1 MMSQDQNEGAD
12 NRNWTNFFSD
22 LSLHLTSLD
31 VCTDVN
37 FFWELSDLDLES
49 ILDRLRC
56 LGVLLVGDKRDC
68 ETLGTKSTGSR
79 NSMQVGV
86 GVFGHIV
93 VEHDVHS
100 LDIHTTTEKVGGDED
115 TSLEIFEELV
125 SLKTFFLIHG
135 SVNIDGGEV
144 LFLEERGERDAP
156 LHGLDEDNDLVEF
169 ERVEQIEKL
178 SVLLVLLDL
187 DIVLLETVEGQLG
200 FVVDEDFHGLQRE
213 RRLESDYRAS
223 HLMMIH
229 HRTEPILVIRT
240 ILIRRRSIRARHFT
254 DYEGASRLVPRK
266 AGRLP
271 KGNRCLRW

>member
-1 MMSQDQNEGAD
+1 
-12 NRNWTNFFSD
+12 
-22 LSLHLTSLD
+22 
-31 VCTDVN
+31 
-37 FFWELSDLDLES
+37 
-49 ILDRLRC
+49 
-56 LGVLLVGDKRDC
+56 
-68 ETLGTKSTGSR
+68 
-79 NSMQVGV
+79 MQVGV

-125 SLKTFFLIHG
+125 SEKGGEKRTMRVGLPLKTFFLIHG

-169 ERVEQIEKL
+169 ERVEQIEEL

-254 DYEGASRLVPRK
+254 DYRGVPPGPAQSRPASQ
-266 AGRLP
+266 G
-271 KGNRCLRW
+271 

>member
-187 DIVLLETVEGQLG
+187 DIMLLETVEGQLG
-200 FVVDEDFHGLQRE
+200 FVVDEDFHGILHEFFADR
-213 RRLESDYRAS
+213 SDFLRQSGGEHHYLLFMRSLTEDLLDISS
-223 HLMMIH
+223 H
-229 HRTEPILVIRT
+229 V
-240 ILIRRRSIRARHFT
+240 
-254 DYEGASRLVPRK
+254 
-266 AGRLP
+266 
-271 KGNRCLRW
+271 